1 MMMLPLP
8 APYRNR
14 GSQHTM
20 FPLHSMRPEKIQPD
34 AANLIGRFVQRV
46 ELRQDGIRLTL
57 SLAPLVVTE
66 VDSGGL
72 TITRDIPMRMKRRGM
87 EMRPIIA
94 GNGPVRVGQ
103 TLLRTIIR
111 THKWFNDLVSG
122 RVHNMAEIASREGVD
137 KSVDFPGNK
146 SGFSRPR
153 HYGEYHRGA
162 AACSSQR

>member
-1 MMMLPLP
+1 
-8 APYRNR
+8 
-14 GSQHTM
+14 
-20 FPLHSMRPEKIQPD
+20 MRPEKIQPD

-137 KSVDFPGNK
+137 KSYISRVINLAFLAPDITESIIGGRQPAALSVEK
-146 SGFSRPR
+146 LTKRIDLPLDWTQQRQLLGFV
-153 HYGEYHRGA
+153 
-162 AACSSQR
+162 